1 MAKSDIERLAIVE
14 TRLDALEKIVER
26 LTAVELQIARLAQ
39 ALSYLRETDWMVTRF
54 AETGKPVP
62 DDVALRREGARKAAS
77 K

>member
-1 MAKSDIERLAIVE
+1 MKMTIKTPADLESEQAAKGRELARGE
-14 TRLDALEKIVER
+14 
-26 LTAVELQIARLAQ
+26 